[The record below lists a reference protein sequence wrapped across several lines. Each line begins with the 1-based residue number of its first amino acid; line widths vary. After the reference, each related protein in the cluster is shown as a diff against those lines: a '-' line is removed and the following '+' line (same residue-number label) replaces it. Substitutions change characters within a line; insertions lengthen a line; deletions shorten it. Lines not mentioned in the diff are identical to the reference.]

1 MVKEGVPGGLRV
13 SVPWKNPGKKHRLQK
28 MNPFFASLSAA
39 YIFAIFFFADS
50 PAVSQI
56 SEFNPYSLLHIPL
69 YGVLAGLL
77 LLALASKPG
86 TNLAIRYHLAAWTA
100 VVVGILDEYHQ
111 TFIPSREGSI
121 GDVLLDILGVGL
133 VVILARRVSPS
144 LWLRPFRGRKGK
156 G

>member
-1 MVKEGVPGGLRV
+1 MVDKGVPGGLWG
-13 SVPWKNPGKKHRLQK
+13 SVLRKNPGKKDRLQK

-69 YGVLAGLL
+69 YGVLTGLL

-86 TNLAIRYHLAAWTA
+86 TKLANRYHLAAWTA
-100 VVVGILDEYHQ
+100 VAVGILDEYYQ
-111 TFIPSREGSI
+111 TFIPRREGSV

-133 VVILARRVSPS
+133 AVILARRVSPS
-144 LWLRPFRGRKGK
+144 IWLRPFQGRKRK